1 MTCHKPKVDVDSK
14 LRPPSIRDVAREAG
28 VSHQTVSRVLN
39 KHPSVKLETKELVLR
54 VIAELN
60 YRPNQAARAL
70 ATSRSKTIGILQS
83 SRAEYGPSASIA
95 SIELAARDAGY
106 WVSTANV
113 DGSDPISV
121 MEGVGHLLAQAVD
134 GLVVVAPQV
143 SVLET
148 LANMSIVVP
157 YVTLQSTSFDDAHGL
172 GVDQEFGARLA
183 TRHLIELGHRSIHH
197 LAGPQNWIEADA
209 RMQGFLKE
217 MTEHDL
223 PVAAPFLGDW
233 TAEFGY
239 HAGRELLHIRDF
251 TAVFCSNDQ
260 MALGMIHA
268 VRDAGLSVPR
278 DISVVGFDDIPE
290 AAHYFPPLT
299 TVRQDFRELGRR
311 CVSVLLGGLSSE
323 AELYS
328 GNVQPELVVRSST
341 APAAF

>member
-1 MTCHKPKVDVDSK
+1 MDSK

-39 KHPSVKLETKELVLR
+39 SHPSVKAETKELVLR

-70 ATSRSKTIGILQS
+70 ATARSHTIGILQS
-83 SRAEYGPSASIA
+83 SRAEYGPAAAIA

-113 DGSDPISV
+113 DGSDALSV
-121 MEGVGHLLAQAVD
+121 MEGVGHLLTQAVD

-148 LANMSIVVP
+148 LAEMSISVP
-157 YVTLQSTSFDDAHGL
+157 YVTLQSSSFDDAHSL

-183 TRHLIELGHRSIHH
+183 TRHLIELGHRGIHH

-209 RMQGFLKE
+209 RMQGFLAE
-217 MTEHDL
+217 MNEHDL
-223 PVAAPFLGDW
+223 PVQAPFLGDW
-233 TAEFGY
+233 TADFGY
-239 HAGRELLHIRDF
+239 HAGQELLRIRDF

-260 MALGMIHA
+260 MALGLIHA
-268 VRDAGLSVPR
+268 IRDAGLSVPR
-278 DISVVGFDDIPE
+278 DVSVVGFDDIPE
-290 AAHYFPPLT
+290 AAHFAPPLT

-311 CVSVLLGGLSSE
+311 CVTLLLGGLSSATE
-323 AELYS
+323 SYS
-328 GNVQPELVVRSST
+328 GNVLPELVVRAST
-341 APAAF
+341 APASF